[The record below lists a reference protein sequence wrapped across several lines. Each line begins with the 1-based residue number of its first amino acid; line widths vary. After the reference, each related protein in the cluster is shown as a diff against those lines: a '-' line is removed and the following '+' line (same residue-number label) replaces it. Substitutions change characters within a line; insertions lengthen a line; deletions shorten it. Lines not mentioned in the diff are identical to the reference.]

1 MDEPVAKK
9 RKVDGV
15 DKDNSP
21 IIFSTPGLKPDTLLV
36 VLGQEFHVHSL
47 LLKLHSAFFRK
58 FLDSPDKTIC
68 SASTGSV
75 ENAAPRAPSSFTFS
89 VEISAFH
96 NLLCAIYTRPYI
108 IAGAAEL
115 LKMVE
120 LADYY
125 CVLPILSRT
134 LDGVMMNSPDF
145 VAEIPD
151 DPNGLFIAAAK
162 LRNLSLFRE
171 SLVWVVGHYENPA
184 FYDLPEGQ
192 LKLIAGFV
200 YGRISTQATI
210 VSQHI
215 LSDFSRRYEEDWNS
229 NLDYTYISPI
239 GSYVSGMSVNLPGYF
254 KKLHEANPELSENCT
269 EIGLLFENRLKLDT
283 FNGKHRQCGRDGAE
297 EHFLCAYI
305 EDEYIPWNMDDCDCG
320 LRVQTLPVQVPSQ
333 FCLIVGAPRRCRY
346 SSLYQAKNSCRHR
359 LLPYLPSLS
368 PFHIA
373 KLPITNN
380 TSDQIQVIMST
391 QEQRPDTHTNNT
403 SSQSG
408 SAAVQR
414 GGAGTEK
421 TPADSDAPQ
430 DPSKMTNTTSVS
442 DNVPDFAT
450 KKPGG
455 NPGVLEGIRNEVT
468 SGLGLK

>member
-89 VEISAFH
+89 GLPGGSPIYEWVTKIDEDGTWQLVSKSPNNEPYDQYPHTGVPEVEISAFH

-305 EDEYIPWNMDDCDCG
+305 EDEYIPWNMDD
-320 LRVQTLPVQVPSQ
+320 
-333 FCLIVGAPRRCRY
+333 
-346 SSLYQAKNSCRHR
+346 
-359 LLPYLPSLS
+359 
-368 PFHIA
+368 
-373 KLPITNN
+373 
-380 TSDQIQVIMST
+380 SDW
-391 QEQRPDTHTNNT
+391 
-403 SSQSG
+403 
-408 SAAVQR
+408 
-414 GGAGTEK
+414 
-421 TPADSDAPQ
+421 
-430 DPSKMTNTTSVS
+430 
-442 DNVPDFAT
+442 
-450 KKPGG
+450 
-455 NPGVLEGIRNEVT
+455 
-468 SGLGLK
+468 